1 MQMQMSPLNAVIC
14 GRNELT
20 ASVIRILRRNKYV
33 NIVGYWCDS
42 VKSQLHAD
50 VAGIK
55 VIGGTFEDLLSNK
68 EIHFLFLC
76 DTPLNQQ
83 SFVSRLCDQIKCFQN
98 SNVKQVSDLPY
109 VIVFP
114 PFSPNYDFELLKLFR
129 NKVGVA
135 MPFRRLPVSALL
147 SRHINRNKQLK
158 FSETYESV
166 QLPAHWDLGNL
177 EKIHIRLSTINL
189 IENCEYSWLC
199 ESGNMGGGLLNIF
212 CSSLIDLVYSLT
224 GLQLTSVT
232 CVCRTY
238 GGSLSGR
245 ERSLH
250 RISSD
255 DYVSVLGELDVASLT
270 ESRKPIVVIVI
281 SSDIPF
287 SEDVTC
293 KRSEV
298 YSCDNHRFKLQVE
311 ICGSAGCFV
320 ADESERQ
327 ISWTS
332 RKSCSPKAKYVSDEY
347 STVRPKHDCN
357 GFSHERPVQRVNGTE
372 LTNGRD
378 HFESYSTGVVETQS
392 NHFPRTRAISKPPFH
407 IEKVNEITEVAR
419 LPLND
424 STYNLESGEG
434 VQYCQLSVIG
444 ESWSNWF
451 SSLTTNLPSVESL
464 IALPSHWSYIQSVI
478 QALDKSARLRCWID
492 VQTGERM

>member
-1 MQMQMSPLNAVIC
+1 
-14 GRNELT
+14 
-20 ASVIRILRRNKYV
+20 
-33 NIVGYWCDS
+33 
-42 VKSQLHAD
+42 
-50 VAGIK
+50 
-55 VIGGTFEDLLSNK
+55 
-68 EIHFLFLC
+68 
-76 DTPLNQQ
+76 
-83 SFVSRLCDQIKCFQN
+83 
-98 SNVKQVSDLPY
+98 
-109 VIVFP
+109 
-114 PFSPNYDFELLKLFR
+114 
-129 NKVGVA
+129 
-135 MPFRRLPVSALL
+135 
-147 SRHINRNKQLK
+147 
-158 FSETYESV
+158 
-166 QLPAHWDLGNL
+166 
-177 EKIHIRLSTINL
+177 
-189 IENCEYSWLC
+189 
-199 ESGNMGGGLLNIF
+199 MGGGLLNIF

-419 LPLND
+419 LPLNV
-424 STYNLESGEG
+424 SRCYYY
-434 VQYCQLSVIG
+434 YCQCECSDLYSFWIYSVMNKPKASILC
-444 ESWSNWF
+444 F
-451 SSLTTNLPSVESL
+451 MTHVLTVKPKILWQQGS
-464 IALPSHWSYIQSVI
+464 
-478 QALDKSARLRCWID
+478 K
-492 VQTGERM
+492 

>member
-1 MQMQMSPLNAVIC
+1 MSPLNAVIC

-129 NKVGVA
+129 NKV
-135 MPFRRLPVSALL
+135 
-147 SRHINRNKQLK
+147 
-158 FSETYESV
+158 
-166 QLPAHWDLGNL
+166 
-177 EKIHIRLSTINL
+177 
-189 IENCEYSWLC
+189 
-199 ESGNMGGGLLNIF
+199 
-212 CSSLIDLVYSLT
+212 
-224 GLQLTSVT
+224 
-232 CVCRTY
+232 
-238 GGSLSGR
+238 
-245 ERSLH
+245 
-250 RISSD
+250 
-255 DYVSVLGELDVASLT
+255 
-270 ESRKPIVVIVI
+270 
-281 SSDIPF
+281 DIPF
-287 SEDVTC
+287 SEDVAC

-357 GFSHERPVQRVNGTE
+357 GFSHERPVQRVNDTE
-372 LTNGRD
+372 LTNGKD
-378 HFESYSTGVVETQS
+378 HFESYSTGLVETQT

-407 IEKVNEITEVAR
+407 IEKVNGITEVAR
-419 LPLND
+419 LPLNVSRCYYYYYQCECSD
-424 STYNLESGEG
+424 LYVLWI
-434 VQYCQLSVIG
+434 YLVINKPKA
-444 ESWSNWF
+444 SILCF
-451 SSLTTNLPSVESL
+451 KTHVLTVKPKILWQQGS
-464 IALPSHWSYIQSVI
+464 
-478 QALDKSARLRCWID
+478 K
-492 VQTGERM
+492 